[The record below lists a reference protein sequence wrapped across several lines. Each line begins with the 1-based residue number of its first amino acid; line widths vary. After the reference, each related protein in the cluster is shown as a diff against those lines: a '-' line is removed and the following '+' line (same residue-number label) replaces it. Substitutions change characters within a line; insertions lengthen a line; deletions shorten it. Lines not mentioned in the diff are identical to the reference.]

1 MLNNSR
7 KPSKTM
13 PVYYYEKENTKGWR
27 MDIVQTNTR
36 MGVNCCGYPLDS
48 IIGKTK

>member
-1 MLNNSR
+1 
-7 KPSKTM
+7 
-13 PVYYYEKENTKGWR
+13 

-48 IIGKTK
+48 IIGKQNDKSV